1 MMLNKKYKYVMNIN
15 TYNLLF
21 NFSPDIE
28 KILGSIRLNNLKNM
42 KINSIINNNLKDKQI
57 CVEEE

>member
-1 MMLNKKYKYVMNIN
+1 MQNKKYKYVMNIN